1 MNPWTAAGI
10 FVGELAV
17 LVLLF
22 LAFHR
27 RGYKKGEKAGFQRGY
42 QEGFSDAQKYSEL
55 WWEVADNE
63 VRDAQEKIRNQERW
77 P

>member
-1 MNPWTAAGI
+1 MNPWTTAGL

-17 LVLLF
+17 IALLF

-27 RGYKKGEKAGFQRGY
+27 RGYTKGEKAGFQRGY
-42 QEGFSDAQKYSEL
+42 QEGHLTADQ
-55 WWEVADNE
+55 WWLSRDFE
-63 VRDAQEKIRNQERW
+63 VREAKQKIQDEERW